1 MTGKAGVWSRP
12 AEAGW
17 PLLAPLKRR
26 APEPLENLLCA
37 SGRNQA
43 QPHLPSG
50 TRPRTYDLFISAPGT
65 IRYLASSRGFGAIM
79 TSADEYRRYAADC
92 VRAAQSATNENSRA
106 LFLEMAQKWS
116 ELADN

>member
-1 MTGKAGVWSRP
+1 
-12 AEAGW
+12 
-17 PLLAPLKRR
+17 
-26 APEPLENLLCA
+26 
-37 SGRNQA
+37 
-43 QPHLPSG
+43 
-50 TRPRTYDLFISAPGT
+50 
-65 IRYLASSRGFGAIM
+65 M